1 MKLRAW
7 MTGCVMGAVVGV
19 QAGPTM
25 LNFIPV
31 ADILRHREAMIA
43 YSIYGSEK
51 NIDPTVTHAHAITI
65 GLFDRLEIGY
75 DNDFKG
81 STTFN
86 AKLLL
91 LEEPE
96 DGKWALSAG
105 IMNWDLYGYSE
116 PYAVAR
122 YDLPFLQTPPRGD
135 SRRSLAAHR
144 RRGFPALRRL
154 EWDDRLQERT
164 GFVHV
169 VRFVSADQR
178 NRGPVDLGRRRL
190 SVDTIGRR
198 SVVGVAYLRRS
209 LLTP

>member
-122 YDLPFLQTPPRGD
+122 YDLPFC
-135 SRRSLAAHR
+135 
-144 RRGFPALRRL
+144 RL
-154 EWDDRLQERT
+154 HLGAIRDDRWRLIAGVDFPLFGDWSGMIDFKSGPGSYTWFGLSAPIKGIEGLSIWAGVGYPSTRSDGVQWSASLT
-164 GFVHV
+164 YV
-169 VRFVSADQR
+169 VRF
-178 NRGPVDLGRRRL
+178 
-190 SVDTIGRR
+190 
-198 SVVGVAYLRRS
+198 
-209 LLTP
+209 